1 MLGRHVSFATNAAR
15 ALLLPGIFRRIS
27 RRIPWC
33 AARHANVGIA
43 LACFICLNKPDRSDR
58 LSG

>member
-1 MLGRHVSFATNAAR
+1 MLGRHVSFATNAGAG
-15 ALLLPGIFRRIS
+15 AAFAGIFRRIS